1 MTTLAAAATAPAQAP
16 IRAEHETVRDALWF
30 STLYEEAVDSVY
42 RYAYVLLRSAESAED
57 VTADVFLK
65 AWRARHTLRNEQ
77 RSQPWLLAIARNS
90 AMSLLRARRENVDIN
105 AIAEPADVDSAPS
118 PDAFAEI
125 DADRLQR
132 ALQRL
137 TSEQQQVVFLRFFE
151 GLSHEEVARKMNSNA
166 NAVRAIQF
174 RALGRLRK
182 LLLRE
187 FATAGA

>member
-1 MTTLAAAATAPAQAP
+1 MTTLAAAATAPAS
-16 IRAEHETVRDALWF
+16 IRAEQQTVRDALWF
-30 STLYEEAVDSVY
+30 STLYEDAVDTVY
-42 RYAYVLLRSAESAED
+42 RYAFVLVRSAESAED

-65 AWRARHTLRNEQ
+65 AWRARDTLRSEQ
-77 RSQPWLLAIARNS
+77 SAQSWLLSIARNS
-90 AMSLLRARRENVDIN
+90 AMSLLRARHENVNIN
-105 AIAEPADVDSAPS
+105 AIAEPADVGFEP
-118 PDAFAEI
+118 PRDAFAEF
-125 DADRLQR
+125 DAERLQQ

-137 TSEQQQVVFLRFFE
+137 TADQQQVVFLRFFE